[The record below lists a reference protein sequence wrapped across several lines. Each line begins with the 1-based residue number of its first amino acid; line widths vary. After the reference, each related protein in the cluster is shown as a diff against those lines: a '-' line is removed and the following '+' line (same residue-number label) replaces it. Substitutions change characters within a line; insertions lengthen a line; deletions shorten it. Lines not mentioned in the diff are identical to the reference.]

1 MENKIDNKRYLAY
14 NMVEHMFIYKL
25 GGTNMNPH
33 NDEMCEVHCIQEEL
47 VRNIEKNMLPDDFL
61 CDLADFFKVFG
72 DTTRI
77 KIIYVLSQGEMCVC
91 DIAAVLGIS
100 QSAVSHQ
107 LRVLRQ
113 ARLVKYRK
121 EGKIAFYSLDDDHV
135 LQIFKQGIEHL
146 NHR

>member
-1 MENKIDNKRYLAY
+1 
-14 NMVEHMFIYKL
+14 
-25 GGTNMNPH
+25 MNPH
-33 NDEMCEVHCIQEEL
+33 NDEICEVHCIHGEMVRKIEE
-47 VRNIEKNMLPDDFL
+47 NMLPDDVLF
-61 CDLADFFKVFG
+61 DLADFFKVFG

-91 DIAAVLGIS
+91 DIAAILRIS

-113 ARLVKYRK
+113 TRLVKYRK

-135 LQIFKQGIEHL
+135 LQIFNQGIEHL

>member
-1 MENKIDNKRYLAY
+1 MCT
-14 NMVEHMFIYKL
+14 YKS
-25 GGTNMNPH
+25 GGTHMNPH
-33 NDEMCEVHCIQEEL
+33 NDEICEVHCIHGEMVRKIEE
-47 VRNIEKNMLPDDFL
+47 NMLPDDVLF
-61 CDLADFFKVFG
+61 DLADFFKVFG

-91 DIAAVLGIS
+91 DIAAILRIS

-113 ARLVKYRK
+113 TRLVKYRK

-135 LQIFKQGIEHL
+135 LQIFNQGIEHL